1 MADRMND
8 FRIDKLNLDMECIRQ
23 AELYKEYSDNL
34 ASAVF
39 NKDKCKEELAV
50 LKAEVDS
57 EIRADPSEYGFESVR
72 PTETAIINAV
82 IQDSRVVKKTEEYLE
97 SCYQVNVLE
106 GSKWAMEQKKT
117 ALELI
122 VKLYVSGYWADPHV
136 SKTDGEQF
144 EKQVVDE
151 ESVKELESNP
161 RMKRRQK
168 NG

>member
-39 NKDKCKEELAV
+39 NRDKCKEELAV

-57 EIRADPSEYGFESVR
+57 EIRADPSEYGFESAR
-72 PTETAIINAV
+72 PTEAAILNTV
-82 IQDSRVVKKTEEYLE
+82 IQDSRVVKKTEEFLE
-97 SCYQVNVLE
+97 LSHQVNILT
-106 GSKWAMEQKKT
+106 GSKGAMEQKKT

-144 EKQVVDE
+144 EKKVVDE